1 MCPLAE
7 ASQTP
12 FWKKRSLAFLFFV
25 CGILGLLVG
34 MSVSIESVRVKR
46 RVTLLNSEVAKAES
60 REKELEEE
68 MIALTREAR
77 LRGYAR
83 ANHLER
89 ALPAEVL
96 YLP

>member
-1 MCPLAE
+1 LPE
-7 ASQTP
+7 ASEGTA
-12 FWKKRSLAFLFFV
+12 FWKRRSLAFMFFV
-25 CGILGLLVG
+25 GGLLALLFA
-34 MSVSIESVRVKR
+34 MSVSIESVRIKR
-46 RVTLLNSEVAKAES
+46 RVTLLNEDIAKSES

-68 MIALTREAR
+68 MISLTREAR
-77 LRGYAR
+77 LRGYAH

>member
-1 MCPLAE
+1 MAP
-7 ASQTP
+7 SQTP
-12 FWKKRSLAFLFFV
+12 FWKRRSLAFFFFV
-25 CGILGLLVG
+25 FGIFGLLG
-34 MSVSIESVRVKR
+34 AMSVSIESVRVKR
-46 RVTLLNSEVAKAES
+46 HVTLLNSEAARAES
-60 REKELEEE
+60 REKELEED
-68 MIALTREAR
+68 MIGLTRESR

>member
-1 MCPLAE
+1 MSEGSGGTA
-7 ASQTP
+7 
-12 FWKKRSLAFLFFV
+12 FWERRSLAFLFFV
-25 CGILGLLVG
+25 SGIMALLFA
-34 MSVSIESVRVKR
+34 MSVSIESVRIKR
-46 RVTLLNSEVAKAES
+46 RVTLLNEEVAKSES

-68 MIALTREAR
+68 MISLTREAR
-77 LRGYAR
+77 LRGYAH

>member
-1 MCPLAE
+1 MSEGSGGTA
-7 ASQTP
+7 
-12 FWKKRSLAFLFFV
+12 FWERRSLAFLFFV
-25 CGILGLLVG
+25 GGILALLFA
-34 MSVSIESVRVKR
+34 MSVSIESVRIKR
-46 RVTLLNSEVAKAES
+46 RVTLLNEEVAKSES

-68 MIALTREAR
+68 MISLTREAR
-77 LRGYAR
+77 LRGYAH

>member
-1 MCPLAE
+1 LSE
-7 ASQTP
+7 ASGKS
-12 FWKKRSLAFLFFV
+12 FWEKRSLAFLFFV
-25 CGILGLLVG
+25 CGILGLLFA
-34 MSVSIESVRVKR
+34 MSVSIESVRIKR
-46 RVTLLNSEVAKAES
+46 RVTALNSEIAKSES
-60 REKELEEE
+60 REKEFEEE